1 MKYGL
6 LSGIFWA
13 LDTVLLGIALGL
25 VLPDD
30 TFSKVIWLIPVAGA
44 FLHDLFSA
52 LWLLCLTVVR
62 RRVKQLTDALHTKHG
77 LAVVMAALL
86 GGPVGMTGYMLAIKY
101 IGPGYTACISA
112 FYPAFGVLLARMLLK
127 EKLSIGQYASFAVA
141 LLGVMGIGYLS
152 AGNSTVSDPVLGFVF
167 ALVCVVG
174 WGSEAVLGSYAM
186 RHELIDNQ
194 IALQIRN
201 GISAMIYGAIVIPL
215 LGISDLVVD
224 GFSTDNYL
232 FVALCAA
239 IGTLSYLFYYK
250 AIDSIGPS
258 RGMALNISYAAW
270 ALILSVFMLHYIPSV
285 LEWICCGMILVGTIF
300 SANSWK
306 SVWHRARS

>member
-6 LSGIFWA
+6 FSGIFWA
-13 LDTVLLGIALGL
+13 LDTVLLGIALSL
-25 VLPDD
+25 VLPGDD
-30 TFSKVIWLIPVAGA
+30 FLNVLWLIPVAGA
-44 FLHDLFSA
+44 FLHDWFSA
-52 LWLLCLTVVR
+52 LWLLCLTVAKKR
-62 RRVKQLTDALHTKHG
+62 LKQLKDALQTKHG
-77 LAVVMAALL
+77 LAVVIAALL

-112 FYPAFGVLLARMLLK
+112 FYLAFGALLARVVLK
-127 EKLSIGQYASFAVA
+127 ERLSLGQYMSFAVA

-152 AGNSTVSDPVLGFVF
+152 SSNSIVNDPLLGFIS

-186 RHELIDNQ
+186 RHALIDNQ

-201 GISAMIYGAIVIPL
+201 GISSLIYALVVIPL
-215 LGISDLVVD
+215 LGISDLIIE
-224 GFSTDNYL
+224 GFTTNNYL
-232 FVALCAA
+232 FVSLCAGV
-239 IGTLSYLFYYK
+239 GTLSYLFYYK

-270 ALILSVFMLHYIPSV
+270 ALILSVFILHYVPSF
-285 LEWICCGMILVGTIF
+285 LEWVCCGMILVGTIF

-306 SVWHRARS
+306 SILKKQLF